1 MLKFIPHVDLEQ
13 RATEV
18 LEDVYNGQAAVIEQ
32 PGKPSAIIVDFVDY
46 LIMQAAMRYH
56 IQPIIVDSDEALAEL
71 ETLTLSPMQERYNWA
86 VQCYLAEIINLSRAA
101 EILDISW
108 FELRMRCLHL
118 GLPLYVGPID
128 RDEIQSDIHVALGYS
143 RLCPV

>member
-1 MLKFIPHVDLEQ
+1 MLKFIPHVDFEQ
-13 RATEV
+13 SVTEV

-32 PGKPSAIIVDFVDY
+32 SGKPKAIIVDFIDY

-56 IQPIIVDSDEALAEL
+56 TQPIIVDSDVALAEL
-71 ETLTLSPMQERYNWA
+71 ETLTLSPMQERYNWV

-108 FELRMRCLHL
+108 YELRMRFSQL
-118 GLPLYVGPID
+118 GLPMYVGPVGL
-128 RDEIQSDIHVALGYS
+128 DEIQSDINVALEYTFGVAS
-143 RLCPV
+143 